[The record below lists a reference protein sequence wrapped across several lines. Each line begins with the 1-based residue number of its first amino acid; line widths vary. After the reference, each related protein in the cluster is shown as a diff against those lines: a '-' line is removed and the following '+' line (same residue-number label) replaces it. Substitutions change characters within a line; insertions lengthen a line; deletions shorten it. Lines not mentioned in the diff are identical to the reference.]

1 VCIADDRGSDLH
13 YLLRAAGFIAVDVVR
28 NAFSIA
34 DDLHDGY
41 RFEFSIDAKH
51 RERRRQDRAVCS
63 GGGRMKYNLAALIP
77 PCDDD
82 VYVYRARLK
91 RVVDGGF
98 APWIIT
104 ICRANMRISEKTK
117 VALF

>member
-1 VCIADDRGSDLH
+1 
-13 YLLRAAGFIAVDVVR
+13 
-28 NAFSIA
+28 
-34 DDLHDGY
+34 
-41 RFEFSIDAKH
+41 
-51 RERRRQDRAVCS
+51 
-63 GGGRMKYNLAALIP
+63 MTYNLAALIP
-77 PCDDD
+77 PCEED

-104 ICRANMRISEKTK
+104 ICRANIRISEKTK